1 MRRLSAA
8 LVFFALLAA
17 GALPAY
23 GRGYT
28 LPEAEV
34 EVRVQPNGA
43 VEVVERITYSF
54 EGSFSGA
61 YREIP
66 LAAGE
71 SLSGVSVAEGSQV
84 YVDGGCTDLGC
95 ESPPG
100 TFGVRDLGGRVRI
113 VWHYSAADEQR
124 TFEIRY
130 VLEGLAKVYDDYV
143 DVYLQVWGPE
153 WPVELQR
160 LTASMAI
167 PSGATEEIGRA
178 SCRERV

>member
-61 YREIP
+61 DRK
-66 LAAGE
+66 
-71 SLSGVSVAEGSQV
+71 SVV
-84 YVDGGCTDLGC
+84 
-95 ESPPG
+95 
-100 TFGVRDLGGRVRI
+100 
-113 VWHYSAADEQR
+113 
-124 TFEIRY
+124 
-130 VLEGLAKVYDDYV
+130 
-143 DVYLQVWGPE
+143 
-153 WPVELQR
+153 
-160 LTASMAI
+160 
-167 PSGATEEIGRA
+167 
-178 SCRERV
+178 